1 MFYCCSGSSKQTQ
14 WKADQLRCDPLVFPG
29 YVNRGANVVVG
40 VETFLL
46 LVNSTGPGRIL
57 HGEDSWRALS
67 SLSRVGYSLLRTVL
81 LEPSS
86 TSDLWL
92 EDIVEDQSLCHV
104 FPYQRNPLS
113 FCLHEKH
120 QDNLCPGL
128 AEGLLTQDGGDQ
140 TEGLWGV
147 TAGQHCTQGLS
158 CPQRH
163 HLMLLL
169 PWRSGHLED
178 CRWYSQPSAKCAI
191 YNIKNGRT
199 LFRTFRFFFT
209 PFLSHVSIF
218 CGCVLRVSQLT
229 ALIPLHDLFFP
240 EK

>member
-29 YVNRGANVVVG
+29 CVNRGANVVVG
-40 VETFLL
+40 DETFLL

-128 AEGLLTQDGGDQ
+128 VEDLLTQDGGDQ
-140 TEGLWGV
+140 TVGTLGSDSWSTLHTGPFMP
-147 TAGQHCTQGLS
+147 TASPPDAPPSLEIWSSGGFPVVLS
-158 CPQRH
+158 ALCQMC
-163 HLMLLL
+163 HL
-169 PWRSGHLED
+169 
-178 CRWYSQPSAKCAI
+178 
-191 YNIKNGRT
+191 
-199 LFRTFRFFFT
+199 
-209 PFLSHVSIF
+209 
-218 CGCVLRVSQLT
+218 
-229 ALIPLHDLFFP
+229 
-240 EK
+240 